1 MVIALGSRCSHMIK
15 TVEFGPGAVP
25 GFIRD
30 DLESKRDDLESK
42 RPKFRRERKSDS
54 FSMKIRFVFY
64 NHVSGGVRSGVRF
77 LEIFSMMK
85 SSSDIQTGA

>member
-30 DLESKRDDLESK
+30 DLESKR
-42 RPKFRRERKSDS
+42 PKFRRERKSDS
-54 FSMKIRFVFY
+54 FSITMYRVVYDLVYDFY
-64 NHVSGGVRSGVRF
+64 KYS
-77 LEIFSMMK
+77 L
-85 SSSDIQTGA
+85 

>member
-1 MVIALGSRCSHMIK
+1 MVIALGSRCSHMTK
-15 TVEFGPGAVP
+15 TVEFGPGVVP
-25 GFIRD
+25 GFI
-30 DLESKRDDLESK
+30 RDDLESK

-77 LEIFSMMK
+77 LQIFSMMK
-85 SSSDIQTGA
+85 SSSDIQTGG

>member
-1 MVIALGSRCSHMIK
+1 MVIALGSRCSHMTK

-25 GFIRD
+25 GFI
-30 DLESKRDDLESK
+30 RDDLESK

-64 NHVSGGVRSGVRF
+64 NHVSGGVLSGVLF

-85 SSSDIQTGA
+85 SSSDIQTGG